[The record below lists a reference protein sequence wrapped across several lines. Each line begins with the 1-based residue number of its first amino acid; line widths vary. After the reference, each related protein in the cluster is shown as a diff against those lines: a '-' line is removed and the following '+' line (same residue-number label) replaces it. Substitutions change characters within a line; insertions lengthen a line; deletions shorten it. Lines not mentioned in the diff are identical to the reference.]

1 MRDSL
6 KKSEFWSAMIL
17 LVLHMAVFPIALSL
31 LMAAKPDL
39 LGASQM
45 NFIYY
50 ALSLLLVALFLGKF
64 LRRSFD
70 GLVDAPGRC
79 LTSFALGMIATYAL
93 KELSINT
100 DNLNEQTISTMLSAD
115 RGIIIAMTVFL
126 APIVEESIFR
136 GGIFCGLHQKS
147 RVAAYAASIVMFCL
161 YHVWQYAVLLW
172 DASYLLLAIQYI
184 PAAVVLCRIYERS
197 GSIWTSIFFHMSV
210 NAIAVFSAGSAAVGL
225 LP

>member
-79 LTSFALGMIATYAL
+79 LTSFALGWVAYIALGMIATYAL
-93 KELSINT
+93 KELNIDT

-126 APIVEESIFR
+126 LSLIHI
-136 GGIFCGLHQKS
+136 
-147 RVAAYAASIVMFCL
+147 
-161 YHVWQYAVLLW
+161 
-172 DASYLLLAIQYI
+172 
-184 PAAVVLCRIYERS
+184 
-197 GSIWTSIFFHMSV
+197 
-210 NAIAVFSAGSAAVGL
+210 
-225 LP
+225 

>member
-39 LGASQM
+39 LSASQM

-70 GLVDAPGRC
+70 GLLTRRQVPDELCARLGRVYRARHDSNVC
-79 LTSFALGMIATYAL
+79 AQGA
-93 KELSINT
+93 
-100 DNLNEQTISTMLSAD
+100 
-115 RGIIIAMTVFL
+115 
-126 APIVEESIFR
+126 
-136 GGIFCGLHQKS
+136 
-147 RVAAYAASIVMFCL
+147 
-161 YHVWQYAVLLW
+161 
-172 DASYLLLAIQYI
+172 
-184 PAAVVLCRIYERS
+184 
-197 GSIWTSIFFHMSV
+197 
-210 NAIAVFSAGSAAVGL
+210 
-225 LP
+225 

>member
-39 LGASQM
+39 LSASQM

-79 LTSFALGMIATYAL
+79 LTSFALGWVAYIALGMIATYAL
-93 KELSINT
+93 KVLDINT
-100 DNLNEQTISTMLSAD
+100 DNLNEQTISTMLSSD

-136 GGIFCGLHQKS
+136 GGLFCGLHQKS

-172 DASYLLLAIQYI
+172 DASYLLCAIQ
-184 PAAVVLCRIYERS
+184 
-197 GSIWTSIFFHMSV
+197 
-210 NAIAVFSAGSAAVGL
+210 
-225 LP
+225 

>member
-70 GLVDAPGRC
+70 GPDELCARLGRVYRARHDSNVC
-79 LTSFALGMIATYAL
+79 AQGA
-93 KELSINT
+93 
-100 DNLNEQTISTMLSAD
+100 
-115 RGIIIAMTVFL
+115 
-126 APIVEESIFR
+126 
-136 GGIFCGLHQKS
+136 
-147 RVAAYAASIVMFCL
+147 
-161 YHVWQYAVLLW
+161 
-172 DASYLLLAIQYI
+172 
-184 PAAVVLCRIYERS
+184 
-197 GSIWTSIFFHMSV
+197 
-210 NAIAVFSAGSAAVGL
+210 
-225 LP
+225 